1 MKRLILEIILGVLVL
16 TLSVT
21 TYIFFSK
28 SKLVSSKEQEVVNLN
43 LESDKLKSQIN
54 ELTNKISES
63 SSQLDDYNKLLSV
76 ISTAKIALKSGI
88 AINDINA
95 ASEATGSDMISERHL
110 AIGAISMIINGEND
124 PLAIA
129 SFEKAL
135 ELVDLKTKLNAVC
148 AAQNGLSASGRD
160 IKVLSECAPTLPQ
173 KKDNLDA
180 PQNVVGR

>member
-63 SSQLDDYNKLLSV
+63 SSQLDDYNKLLSI

-95 ASEATGSDMISERHL
+95 ASEATVPI
-110 AIGAISMIINGEND
+110 
-124 PLAIA
+124 
-129 SFEKAL
+129 
-135 ELVDLKTKLNAVC
+135 
-148 AAQNGLSASGRD
+148 
-160 IKVLSECAPTLPQ
+160 
-173 KKDNLDA
+173 
-180 PQNVVGR
+180 

>member
-16 TLSVT
+16 ALSVT

-54 ELTNKISES
+54 ELTEKISES

-95 ASEATGSDMISERHL
+95 ASEATGSEMISE
-110 AIGAISMIINGEND
+110 IIYV
-124 PLAIA
+124 
-129 SFEKAL
+129 F
-135 ELVDLKTKLNAVC
+135 
-148 AAQNGLSASGRD
+148 
-160 IKVLSECAPTLPQ
+160 
-173 KKDNLDA
+173 
-180 PQNVVGR
+180 